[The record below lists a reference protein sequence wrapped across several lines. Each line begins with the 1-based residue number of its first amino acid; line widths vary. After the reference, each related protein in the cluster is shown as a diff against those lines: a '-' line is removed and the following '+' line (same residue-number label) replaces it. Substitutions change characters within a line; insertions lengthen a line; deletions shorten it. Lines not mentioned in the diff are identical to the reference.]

1 MSWHRRSQRDFEEEI
16 RSHLEIETD
25 RLVEEGMSPDDAR
38 LAARRRF
45 GNVTTAQ
52 ERYHGGGRWI
62 RVEQVAQD
70 VRYAARILRKSPL
83 FSGIAILTI
92 ALGIGANTAV
102 FSVVKGVLLSPLPY
116 REPERLVKI
125 WETLPGLSEATVS
138 YPDYK
143 DWQERNRVFD
153 GVGVYSPFAN
163 RTLTGGDLPERV
175 GVGLATA
182 NLFEVLGLAPVM
194 GRGFRADEDR
204 PGAARVVMLTS
215 GFWQQRYGSD
225 AGVLGR
231 TLTLDGDPYT
241 IVGVLPPTV
250 GLGSVDLWVPV
261 GLSAND
267 PSFTRDN
274 HPGLIGVGRLKPGVT
289 IARMNN
295 DLARISREIQAE
307 HPKESAGIGATGDS
321 FRELLVHNIRPALSL
336 LTWAVLCV
344 LLIACVNVA
353 NLLLARS
360 TSRRKEIALRLAL
373 GASHRRI
380 QSLLLSEH
388 LLVALLGGVLGV
400 GLAYGAVRAVV
411 QTRPPGVPRL
421 ADIHIDLPV
430 LVFAAVVSLL
440 TGLFFG
446 LLPARNATRVD
457 LIDPLKGSGRS
468 SASTG
473 TLRLRGVLMTAE
485 VAMALMLLIGAG
497 LLIRS
502 VSRLTH
508 VNPGV
513 DPRGVTT
520 GWLFLP
526 TNQYPDADRQRLTL
540 DEILGR
546 IEAVP
551 GVTSAALTSA
561 FPLASNTQNGVTFEG
576 HPKPVGQEP
585 LINFQVISR
594 EYFNTVKMRVV
605 RGRGFA
611 STDVAGGD
619 EVVWIDETVARKFF
633 PGEDPIGKRIVRGK
647 FDSKERPWTVVGVVN
662 DVLDRGLDERANG
675 TLYRPFDQQPQNWM
689 GLVIR
694 TAMPFE
700 RVLPAVRRGI
710 ASVDPA
716 LPLASEE
723 TLEHMITQSIGQ
735 ETFTMFVLVAFAVV
749 ALILAAVGVYGV
761 IAYFVAQRLHE
772 IGIRMALGA
781 RRSDIVSLISRRILV
796 TAGTGVAAGL
806 VAAAAASG
814 LMSTLVYEIAPTDA
828 ATYVGSAVALLVVA
842 ALAAVVPTLRA
853 TRVNPASAMRAD

>member
-1 MSWHRRSQRDFEEEI
+1 MPWRRRSQRDFEEEI
-16 RSHLEIETD
+16 RSHLELETE

-38 LAARRRF
+38 LAARQRF
-45 GNVTTAQ
+45 GNVTAAQ
-52 ERYHGGGRWI
+52 ERYHGGGRWMM
-62 RVEQVAQD
+62 VEQLAQD
-70 VRYAARILRKSPL
+70 VRYAARMLRKSPL

-102 FSVVKGVLLSPLPY
+102 FSIVNGVLLSPLPY

-125 WETLPGLSEATVS
+125 WETLPGLSQATVS

-143 DWQERNRVFD
+143 DWQERARVFD
-153 GVGVYSPFAN
+153 GVAVYSPYAN
-163 RTLTGGDLPERV
+163 KTLTGGDLPERV

-182 NLFEVLGLAPVM
+182 NLFDVLGLAPVI
-194 GRGFRADEDR
+194 GRGFRAEDDR
-204 PGAARVVMLTS
+204 PGVGRVVMLTN
-215 GFWQQRYGSD
+215 GFWHQRYGGE
-225 AGVLGR
+225 ARVLGR

-241 IVGVLPPTV
+241 VVGVLPPTV

-267 PSFTRDN
+267 PSFTREN
-274 HPGLIGVGRLKPGVT
+274 HPGLIGVGRLKRGVT
-289 IARMNN
+289 IALMNN
-295 DLARISREIQAE
+295 DLARISREIEAE
-307 HPKESAGIGATGDS
+307 HPKESAGIGAEGES
-321 FRELLVHNIRPALSL
+321 FRELLVETIRPALSL

-360 TSRRKEIALRLAL
+360 TSRQKEIALRLAL

-380 QSLLLSEH
+380 HSLLLSEH
-388 LLVALLGGVLGV
+388 LLVATLGGMLGV
-400 GLAYGAVRAVV
+400 GLAYAAVRAVV
-411 QTRPPGVPRL
+411 QTQPPGVPRL
-421 ADIHIDLPV
+421 ADIHIDLTV
-430 LVFAAVVSLL
+430 LAFAAAVTVL

-457 LIDPLKGSGRS
+457 LIDPLRGSGRS
-468 SASTG
+468 SASRG
-473 TLRLRGVLMTAE
+473 TLRVRGALMTAE
-485 VAMALMLLIGAG
+485 VALALMLLVGAG

-502 VSRLTH
+502 VSRLTR

-520 GWLFLP
+520 GWIFLP
-526 TNQYPDADRQRLTL
+526 GNKYPDAERQRLAL
-540 DEILGR
+540 EEILQR
-546 IEAVP
+546 VEAVP

-585 LINFQVISR
+585 LLNFQVISP
-594 EYFNTVKMRVV
+594 EYFNTVRMRVV
-605 RGRGFA
+605 RGRGFTA
-611 STDVAGGD
+611 ADVRGAD
-619 EVVWIDETVARKFF
+619 DVVWIDETVAKKFF
-633 PGEDPIGKRIVRGK
+633 PGEDPIGKRILRGK
-647 FDSKERPWTVVGVVN
+647 FDSKERWTVVGVVN
-662 DVLDRGLDERANG
+662 DVLDQSLDERANG
-675 TLYRPFDQQPQNWM
+675 TLYRPFDQQPQSWM
-689 GLVIR
+689 GLVIK
-694 TAMPFE
+694 TGMPFE

-723 TLEHMITQSIGQ
+723 TLEHKITQTIGQ
-735 ETFTMFVLVAFAVV
+735 ETFTMFVLVAFAGV
-749 ALILAAVGVYGV
+749 ALVLAAVGVYGV

-781 RRSDIVSLISRRILV
+781 RRSDIVSLISRRVFV
-796 TAGTGVAAGL
+796 TAGIGIVVGLAG
-806 VAAAAASG
+806 ASAASG
-814 LMSTLVYEIAPTDA
+814 LMSKLVYEIAPTDA
-828 ATYVGSAVALLVVA
+828 ATYVGSALALLVVA

-853 TRVNPASAMRAD
+853 TRVNPASAMRTD